1 MSRYFLEVAYKGTRY
16 AGFQVQH
23 NAVTIQGEVDKA
35 LSLLLKTA
43 VKTTGSSRTDAGVHA
58 CQNYL
63 HFDSEAPLYEHLRYQ
78 LNAVLPPD
86 IAATAIYAVVPG
98 AHARFDAV
106 SRTYAYH
113 LYRRK
118 DPFRRETGYF
128 FPYPLAEE
136 RLHEMAHLIA
146 SHRDFRSFSKRN
158 TQVKTFDCRIL
169 HAAWE
174 RRDDGYIFH
183 ISANRFLRGMV
194 RGLVGT
200 MIRIARGADGAAR
213 LTEILNA
220 ADNRQTDFSAP
231 AQGLFLVE
239 VRYPDGEPGR
249 RLPG

>member
-1 MSRYFLEVAYKGTRY
+1 MSRYFLQVAYKGTRY
-16 AGFQVQH
+16 AGFQIQH
-23 NAVTIQGEVDKA
+23 NAVTIQGEIDRV

-58 CQNYL
+58 CCNYL
-63 HFDSEAPLYEHLRYQ
+63 HFDSEAPLHEHLRYQ

-86 IAATAIYAVVPG
+86 IAVTAIYAVAPD

-113 LYRRK
+113 IYRSK

-128 FPYPLAEE
+128 FPYPLAEGC
-136 RLHEMAHLIA
+136 LDEMAQLIGG
-146 SHRDFRSFSKRN
+146 HTGFKSFSKRN

-169 HAAWE
+169 DASWE
-174 RRDDGYIFH
+174 RRDGGYIFH

-200 MIRIARGADGAAR
+200 MIRIARGDGDAAR
-213 LTEILNA
+213 LTDILHA

-249 RLPG
+249 KLPG